1 MYVGFGRFSILREPG
16 AGRARCGEGD
26 ENRGAGV
33 VGGGGGII
41 RLAGCSKGGIEILIR
56 IC

>member
-1 MYVGFGRFSILREPG
+1 MLNSGRFSILREHC
-16 AGRARCGEGD
+16 AGRGGCGEGD
-26 ENRGAGV
+26 KNRGDGV